1 MLTILPRIGQ
11 AGGTERAEG
20 RGQIPSVTKCPRG
33 TARAPPQKTVKRFRR
48 DLRCDACSITMSTTM
63 TPQAHVAALNALQ
76 LSIRMQANQLAGVL
90 STVKVPDD
98 EAAKASLQG
107 VLKSA
112 LRPPGAWSNLVDG
125 AELEEHLGAVLE
137 SDEATKLLV
146 EVLQAAVTA
155 DMKSQVEA
163 TKVKAMAAL
172 GEVAKKLMV
181 N

>member
-1 MLTILPRIGQ
+1 M
-11 AGGTERAEG
+11 AW
-20 RGQIPSVTKCPRG
+20 
-33 TARAPPQKTVKRFRR
+33 ARALSLHELLKYGSRGAVIRPTVREPSGK
-48 DLRCDACSITMSTTM
+48 
-63 TPQAHVAALNALQ
+63 
-76 LSIRMQANQLAGVL
+76 

-125 AELEEHLGAVLE
+125 AELEEHLNAVLE
-137 SDEATKLLV
+137 SDEATRLLV

-163 TKVKAMAAL
+163 VPLCFESSSFILSVIAPCVTVRAVCRTL
-172 GEVAKKLMV
+172 VQSI
-181 N
+181 

>member
-1 MLTILPRIGQ
+1 
-11 AGGTERAEG
+11 
-20 RGQIPSVTKCPRG
+20 
-33 TARAPPQKTVKRFRR
+33 
-48 DLRCDACSITMSTTM
+48 M

-112 LRPPGAWSNLVDG
+112 LRTPESWSNLEKGDELAMCLDG
-125 AELEEHLGAVLE
+125 ILE
-137 SDEATKLLV
+137 SDEATRLLV

-163 TKVKAMAAL
+163 TKVKAIAAV
-172 GEVAKKLMV
+172 GEVVAKLNEHSDTLKVLHKEAPALIP
-181 N
+181 